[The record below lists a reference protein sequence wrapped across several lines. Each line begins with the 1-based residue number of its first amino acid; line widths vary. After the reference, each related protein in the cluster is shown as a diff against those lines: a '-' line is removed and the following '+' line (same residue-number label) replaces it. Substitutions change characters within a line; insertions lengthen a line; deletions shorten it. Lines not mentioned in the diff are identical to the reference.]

1 MPTYKAPVEDV
12 MFLLS
17 DVFHVE
23 RYDNVPG
30 FADLETIGAVLGEA
44 GKFCE
49 EVLAPLNKVGDKEGC
64 KRNADGSVTTPTGF
78 KDAYKKMAEGGWIGI
93 SADPQYGGQGLPHVV
108 AATLNEFL
116 SASNMAFGMYP
127 GLSMGAF
134 RALSLHGND
143 EQKKIYLPKLASGEW
158 TGTMNLTE
166 PQCGTDLGLI
176 RTKAAPQADGSY
188 KITGTKIFI
197 SSGEHDLTKNI
208 VHLVLARIEGAPEG
222 IKGISLFVVPKLL
235 PKPDGSAGERK
246 QGFLR
251 LARRE
256 DGHPRQLDLRHEL

>member
-93 SADPQYGGQGLPHVV
+93 SADPEYGGQGLPHVV

-134 RALSLHGND
+134 RSLALHGND

-158 TGTMNLTE
+158 AGTMNLTE

-197 SSGEHDLTKNI
+197 SAGEHDPHQEHRAPGAGAHRRRARGRQG
-208 VHLVLARIEGAPEG
+208 HLAVRGAE
-222 IKGISLFVVPKLL
+222 
-235 PKPDGSAGERK
+235 AAAE
-246 QGFLR
+246 
-251 LARRE
+251 ARRL
-256 DGHPRQLDLRHEL
+256 GRRARTRFRAARSKRRWASTATRPA